1 MTEWNEWIEAEKQ
14 ELSKVMGRHGVQWKQ
29 LGTHNKHLSV
39 LDFEKQERQKEVAEL
54 EQTISG
60 SKKELSNILHQQIVA
75 GQETEQIRKEGE
87 AIRQEVSELTA
98 TNHLLKEQTET
109 LTGDKEKLLSENEK
123 LEKQQKKL
131 QQEINKMVQSK
142 EVMERNI
149 HAYDEDVK
157 WQLAEP
163 GVLMSAKNYRDKKAL
178 SLVERLKE
186 VVKNLTIKCVQLTE
200 QSKKLTAKVDEQQ
213 KQISR
218 LTDKV
223 IEQSDIIDRL
233 QEKLSDLGCLERY
246 LGKEQVQLILERSKE
261 LEQAEMAKKC
271 PKHAFEMSR

>member
-1 MTEWNEWIEAEKQ
+1 MSKRKYTKEFKLKVLKEHEEGASFYSLEK
-14 ELSKVMGRHGVQWKQ
+14 KYGIT
-29 LGTHNKHLSV
+29 LGTVKRWNSAFRAHGEEALAPQNSTLCRYTAEFKRKVV
-39 LDFEKQERQKEVAEL
+39 LDYLSGGGSGQSIAVKYGIHAESTVLKWVKQYNR
-54 EQTISG
+54 
-60 SKKELSNILHQQIVA
+60 
-75 GQETEQIRKEGE
+75 
-87 AIRQEVSELTA
+87 
-98 TNHLLKEQTET
+98 
-109 LTGDKEKLLSENEK
+109 NEK

-163 GVLMSAKNYRDKKAL
+163 GALMSAKNYRDKKAL
-178 SLVERLKE
+178 PLVEKLKE

-200 QSKKLTAKVDEQQ
+200 QGKKLTAKVDGQQ

-223 IEQSDIIDRL
+223 MEQSDTIDRL
-233 QEKLSDLGCLERY
+233 QEKVSDLGRLERH
-246 LGKEQVQLILERSKE
+246 LGREQVQLIVER
-261 LEQAEMAKKC
+261 C
-271 PKHAFEMSR
+271 

>member
-1 MTEWNEWIEAEKQ
+1 
-14 ELSKVMGRHGVQWKQ
+14 
-29 LGTHNKHLSV
+29 
-39 LDFEKQERQKEVAEL
+39 
-54 EQTISG
+54 
-60 SKKELSNILHQQIVA
+60 
-75 GQETEQIRKEGE
+75 
-87 AIRQEVSELTA
+87 
-98 TNHLLKEQTET
+98 
-109 LTGDKEKLLSENEK
+109 
-123 LEKQQKKL
+123 
-131 QQEINKMVQSK
+131 MVQSK

-178 SLVERLKE
+178 PLVERLKE

-200 QSKKLTAKVDEQQ
+200 QSKKLTAKTAKVDGQQ

-218 LTDKV
+218 FTDKV
-223 IEQSDIIDRL
+223 MEQSDIIDRL
-233 QEKLSDLGCLERY
+233 QEKLSDLGRLERY